1 MFKQQQF
8 ISSIYDVSK
17 IPGEPLPHVI
27 LCGRSN
33 VGKSSFINSLF
44 NRRDL
49 AKISSSPGKT
59 RSINFYKID
68 SLFFMV
74 DLPGYGYAKV
84 SKSEREKWGKL
95 VRDYIFQVKQIILAF
110 HIIDSR
116 HTPTELDMQL
126 SELLESNSINKII
139 ILSKVDKLKQA
150 ELSLSLKRIS
160 EIFSGLVRNDNL
172 FVYSSVKN
180 TGRKEVL
187 KKITEIFSS
196 R

>member
-1 MFKQQQF
+1 
-8 ISSIYDVSK
+8 
-17 IPGEPLPHVI
+17 
-27 LCGRSN
+27 
-33 VGKSSFINSLF
+33 
-44 NRRDL
+44 
-49 AKISSSPGKT
+49 
-59 RSINFYKID
+59 
-68 SLFFMV
+68 MV

-95 VRDYIFQVKQIILAF
+95 VRDYIFQVKQIVLAF

-116 HTPTELDMQL
+116 HSPTELDMRL
-126 SELLESNSINKII
+126 SELLESNSINKIV

-160 EIFSGLVRNDNL
+160 EIFSGLARNENL

>member
-17 IPGEPLPHVI
+17 IPNEPLPHVI

-68 SLFFMV
+68 NLFFMV

-116 HTPTELDMQL
+116 HSPTELDMQL
-126 SELLESNSINKII
+126 SELLESNSINKIV

-160 EIFSGLVRNDNL
+160 GIFPGLVRNHNL

>member
-1 MFKQQQF
+1 MLKEQQF

-17 IPGEPLPHVI
+17 IPNEPLPHVI

-68 SLFFMV
+68 NLFFMV

-95 VRDYIFQVKQIILAF
+95 VRDYIFQVKQIVLAF

-116 HTPTELDMQL
+116 HSPTELDMRL
-126 SELLESNSINKII
+126 SELLESNSINKIV

-160 EIFSGLVRNDNL
+160 EIFSGLARNENL

>member
-17 IPGEPLPHVI
+17 IPNEPLPHVI

-44 NRRDL
+44 KRRDL

-68 SLFFMV
+68 NLFFMV
-74 DLPGYGYAKV
+74 DLPGFGYAKV

-116 HTPTELDMQL
+116 HSPTELDMQL
-126 SELLESNSINKII
+126 SELLESNSINKIV

-160 EIFSGLVRNDNL
+160 GIFSGLARNENL

>member
-17 IPGEPLPHVI
+17 IPNEPLPHVI

-68 SLFFMV
+68 NLFYMV

-95 VRDYIFQVKQIILAF
+95 VRDYIFQVKQIIMAF

-116 HTPTELDMQL
+116 HSPTGLDMQL
-126 SELLESNSINKII
+126 SELLESNSINRII

-160 EIFSGLVRNDNL
+160 GIFSGIVRNDNL

>member
-8 ISSIYDVSK
+8 ISSIYDASK
-17 IPGEPLPHVI
+17 IPNEPLPHVI

-59 RSINFYKID
+59 RSINFYKVD
-68 SLFFMV
+68 NQFFMV

-95 VRDYIFQVKQIILAF
+95 VNDYISRAKQIVLAF

-116 HTPTELDMQL
+116 HSPTELDMKL
-126 SELLESNSINKII
+126 TELLDSNSIEKII
-139 ILSKVDKLKQA
+139 VLSKIDKLKQS

-160 EIFSGLVRNDNL
+160 KIFPGLIRNQNL
-172 FVYSSVKN
+172 FIYSSVKHI
-180 TGRKEVL
+180 GRKEVL
-187 KKITEIFSS
+187 KKITEIFSA

>member
-8 ISSIYDVSK
+8 ITSVYDISK
-17 IPGEPLPHVI
+17 IPSEPLPHLI

-44 NRRDL
+44 NRKDL

-68 SLFFMV
+68 NLFFMV

-84 SKSEREKWGKL
+84 SKSEREMWGKL
-95 VRDYIFQVKQIILAF
+95 VRDYISKVKQIILAF

-116 HTPTELDMQL
+116 HAPTELDIQL
-126 SELLESNSINKII
+126 SELLKVNSISRII
-139 ILSKVDKLKQA
+139 ILSKADKLKQS
-150 ELSLSLKRIS
+150 ELSKSVKGIL
-160 EIFSGLVRNDNL
+160 EFFPGLVLKENL
-172 FVYSSVKN
+172 FVYSSIKN

-187 KKITEIFSS
+187 KKMTELF
-196 R
+196 

>member
-17 IPGEPLPHVI
+17 IPNEPLPHVI

-68 SLFFMV
+68 NLFFMV

-95 VRDYIFQVKQIILAF
+95 VRDYIFQVKQIVLAF

-116 HTPTELDMQL
+116 HSPTELDMRL
-126 SELLESNSINKII
+126 SELLESNSINKIV

-160 EIFSGLVRNDNL
+160 EIFSGLARNENL

>member
-1 MFKQQQF
+1 
-8 ISSIYDVSK
+8 
-17 IPGEPLPHVI
+17 
-27 LCGRSN
+27 
-33 VGKSSFINSLF
+33 
-44 NRRDL
+44 
-49 AKISSSPGKT
+49 
-59 RSINFYKID
+59 
-68 SLFFMV
+68 MV
-74 DLPGYGYAKV
+74 DLPGFGYAKV

-95 VRDYIFQVKQIILAF
+95 VRDYIFQVKHIILAF

-116 HTPTELDMQL
+116 HSPTELDMQL
-126 SELLESNSINKII
+126 SELLESNSINKIV

-160 EIFSGLVRNDNL
+160 GIFSGLARNENL

-196 R
+196 RYF

>member
-1 MFKQQQF
+1 
-8 ISSIYDVSK
+8 
-17 IPGEPLPHVI
+17 
-27 LCGRSN
+27 
-33 VGKSSFINSLF
+33 
-44 NRRDL
+44 
-49 AKISSSPGKT
+49 
-59 RSINFYKID
+59 
-68 SLFFMV
+68 MV
-74 DLPGYGYAKV
+74 DLPGFGYAKV

-116 HTPTELDMQL
+116 HSPTELDMQL
-126 SELLESNSINKII
+126 SELLESNSINKIV

-160 EIFSGLVRNDNL
+160 GIFSGLARNENL

>member
-17 IPGEPLPHVI
+17 IPSEPLPHVI

-59 RSINFYKID
+59 RSINFYRID
-68 SLFFMV
+68 NLFFMV

-95 VRDYIFQVKQIILAF
+95 VRDYIFQVKQIIFAF

-116 HTPTELDMQL
+116 HSPTELDQQL
-126 SELLESNSINKII
+126 SELLESKSINKVV
-139 ILSKVDKLKQA
+139 ILSKADKLKQA

-160 EIFSGLVRNDNL
+160 EIFPGLVRNRNL

-187 KKITEIFSS
+187 KKITEIFSP

>member
-17 IPGEPLPHVI
+17 IPNEPLPHVI

-68 SLFFMV
+68 NLFFMV

-95 VRDYIFQVKQIILAF
+95 VRDYIFQVKQIVLAF

-116 HTPTELDMQL
+116 HSPTELDMQL

-160 EIFSGLVRNDNL
+160 EIFSGLARNENL

>member
-17 IPGEPLPHVI
+17 IPNEPLPHVI

-68 SLFFMV
+68 NLFFMV
-74 DLPGYGYAKV
+74 DLPGFGYAKV

-95 VRDYIFQVKQIILAF
+95 VRDYIFQVKQIVLAF

-116 HTPTELDMQL
+116 HSPTELDMQL

-160 EIFSGLVRNDNL
+160 EIFPVLIRNDNL

>member
-1 MFKQQQF
+1 
-8 ISSIYDVSK
+8 
-17 IPGEPLPHVI
+17 
-27 LCGRSN
+27 
-33 VGKSSFINSLF
+33 
-44 NRRDL
+44 
-49 AKISSSPGKT
+49 
-59 RSINFYKID
+59 
-68 SLFFMV
+68 MV

-116 HTPTELDMQL
+116 HSPTELDMQL
-126 SELLESNSINKII
+126 SELLESNSINKIV

-160 EIFSGLVRNDNL
+160 GIFSGLARNENL